1 MQCFPIFLRLFINP
15 QVLRMEHGTDM
26 TDRSTNQPAD
36 GQNGSL
42 GNYTYNLWKVCTF
55 FCGRNLGWLQVFISS
70 TNYKYFERYIN
81 NLEWYVLSS
90 AVLKKENK
98 KGWKKKDKGETKKK
112 KRWKEGDKENCKKDN
127 ESKRERKKGR
137 KVQGVLNIVFFQ
149 RLFNVFLA
157 LVPCQCVY
165 WSV

>member
-1 MQCFPIFLRLFINP
+1 MHFQKRSKNSKVEHQKINKYPDCGPISQCNAFTIFSRLFINP

-98 KGWKKKDKGETKKK
+98 KGWKKKDKGEGK
-112 KRWKEGDKENCKKDN
+112 KREV
-127 ESKRERKKGR
+127 KRGR
-137 KVQGVLNIVFFQ
+137 
-149 RLFNVFLA
+149 
-157 LVPCQCVY
+157 
-165 WSV
+165 